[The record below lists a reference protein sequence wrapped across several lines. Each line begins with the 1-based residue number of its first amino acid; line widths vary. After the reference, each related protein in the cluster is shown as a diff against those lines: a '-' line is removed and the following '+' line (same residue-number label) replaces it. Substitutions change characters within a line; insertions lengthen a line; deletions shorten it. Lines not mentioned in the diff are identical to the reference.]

1 MSTSMNTS
9 TNEPLLQVRELRVH
23 LPTPRGRLTVV
34 DGLSFEVARGECL
47 GIVGESGSGKSQ
59 TALALMGLNADGAK
73 LEGELLLNGE
83 NLLSATPARR
93 RALRGPG
100 MAMIFQD
107 PMSSLNPYL
116 SIGLQLAEVA
126 ELHQGLTRAAAMA
139 EAERVLDAVGIT
151 AARLRLAQYPHE
163 LSGGMRQRVMIA
175 MALLAKP
182 RLLIA
187 DEPTTALDPT
197 IQRQIL
203 WLLDTLRRELGMAML
218 FITHDLGLV
227 SESCERVLV
236 MYAGQAVE
244 AGPTARVLR
253 QPLHPYTGALLAA
266 RPGPSVVPGS
276 RLAAIGGQPPDLH
289 EPPRGCR
296 FSERCR
302 RVEPDCLDAP
312 IAWRSGG
319 ARGLRCLHPLP
330 AVGTRSA
337 EHRITEPGD

>member
-1 MSTSMNTS
+1 MSEPVNESF
-9 TNEPLLQVRELRVH
+9 NEPLLQVRGLRVQ
-23 LPTPRGRLTVV
+23 LPTPRAWLTVV
-34 DGLSFEVARGECL
+34 DGLGFDVARGECL

-59 TALALMGLNADGAK
+59 TALALMGLNANGAK
-73 LEGELLLNGE
+73 LEGELLLDGE
-83 NLLSATPARR
+83 NLLSAKPARR

-100 MAMIFQD
+100 MAMVFQD

-126 ELHQGLTRAAAMA
+126 ELHQGMLRAAAMS

-151 AARLRLAQYPHE
+151 AAKLRLAQYPHE

-182 RLLIA
+182 KLLIA

-203 WLLDTLRRELGMAML
+203 RLLDQLRRELGMAML

-227 SESCERVLV
+227 TESCERVLV

-244 AGPTARVLR
+244 TGPTTRVLR

-276 RLAAIGGQPPDLH
+276 RLPAIPGQPPDLL

-296 FSERCR
+296 FSERCAHA
-302 RVEPDCLDAP
+302 EPDCLAAP
-312 IAWRSGG
+312 VDWHNSGV
-319 ARGLRCLHPLP
+319 RGLRCLVPLP

-337 EHRITEPGD
+337 EHRITEPGH